1 MLRGGSYPI
10 EEFLEAITAQLDKT
24 QDALRLKSVNRPLTF
39 ALKDFNLDLQVFV
52 EMDEQG
58 QIRFRPSRP
67 NEQGSS
73 TVNIGF
79 TTITRPMIEEN
90 TVSMELTKSP
100 TLEEVGLDPDE
111 RRQLE
116 RLGVRNAAQLKRLES
131 QAGDSNLSRLS
142 GVNVARLRQ
151 ALQMG
156 RPRIDNIAVENE
168 PAVADQLDPRIN
180 SVMPGPDRGSRRVP
194 VEMPGYK
201 NPDNRV
207 VEGRNVG
214 NGSIDHNDSQPRHP
228 GISIEEVDGGVPVAE
243 PLPRLRVSDRARKLK
258 LRGGNL
264 LDEGRAPR
272 ARLDRR
278 DLAISRS
285 LEDEV
290 IVELP
295 EMHHGGLL
303 EIDLP
308 DGSRERYELVVEPA
322 AAQQAGGDPW
332 MPARE
337 S

>member
-100 TLEEVGLDPDE
+100 TLEEVGLEPDE

-116 RLGVRNAAQLKRLES
+116 RLGVRNAAQLRRLES

-142 GVNVARLRQ
+142 GVNVTRLRQ
-151 ALQMG
+151 ALQMS
-156 RPRIDNIAVENE
+156 RPRIDNIDVQNE
-168 PAVADQLDPRIN
+168 PAVADAPDRGLSPAAPDL
-180 SVMPGPDRGSRRVP
+180 DRGSRRIP
-194 VEMPGYK
+194 AKMPGQ
-201 NPDNRV
+201 DGRGNRDV
-207 VEGRNVG
+207 AGRNIIDDSIDD
-214 NGSIDHNDSQPRHP
+214 NGSPQRRRD
-228 GISIEEVDGGVPVAE
+228 ISIEEVDGDTPASE

-264 LDEGRAPR
+264 LEEGRVPR

-278 DLAISRS
+278 DLVISRS

-308 DGSRERYELVVEPA
+308 DGGLERYELVVEPSPT
-322 AAQQAGGDPW
+322 QHMGGDPW
-332 MPARE
+332 MPTRG

>member
-67 NEQGSS
+67 NETGSS

-100 TLEEVGLDPDE
+100 TLEEVGLKPDE

-116 RLGVRNAAQLKRLES
+116 RLGVRNAAQLRRLES
-131 QAGDSNLSRLS
+131 QAGDSNLSRMS
-142 GVNVARLRQ
+142 GVNITRLRQ

-156 RPRIDNIAVENE
+156 RPHISHIDVENE
-168 PAVADQLDPRIN
+168 PVIN
-180 SVMPGPDRGSRRVP
+180 NQSGNHVDASTPD
-194 VEMPGYK
+194 M
-201 NPDNRV
+201 DNVINRPTV
-207 VEGRNVG
+207 GRNVMAGAIDDADNNRAPG
-214 NGSIDHNDSQPRHP
+214 NIRIDEVEGDSTAAR
-228 GISIEEVDGGVPVAE
+228 PV
-243 PLPRLRVSDRARKLK
+243 PRLTISDRARKLK

-264 LDEGRAPR
+264 LEEGRAPR

-278 DLAISRS
+278 ELAIARS
-285 LEDEV
+285 LDDEV
-290 IVELP
+290 IIDLP
-295 EMHHGGLL
+295 ELHHGGVL

-308 DGSRERYELVVEPA
+308 DGSRECYELVVEPTTTQTSA
-322 AAQQAGGDPW
+322 SDPW
-332 MPARE
+332 MPSPE

>member
-1 MLRGGSYPI
+1 
-10 EEFLEAITAQLDKT
+10 
-24 QDALRLKSVNRPLTF
+24 
-39 ALKDFNLDLQVFV
+39 
-52 EMDEQG
+52 
-58 QIRFRPSRP
+58 
-67 NEQGSS
+67 
-73 TVNIGF
+73 
-79 TTITRPMIEEN
+79 MIEEN

-116 RLGVRNAAQLKRLES
+116 RLGVRNAAQLRRLES

-142 GVNVARLRQ
+142 GVNVTRLRQ

-156 RPRIDNIAVENE
+156 RPRVDNIAVENE
-168 PAVADQLDPRIN
+168 PAVADQPGLRIN
-180 SVMPGPDRGSRRVP
+180 AAMPDPDPGYRRVP
-194 VEMPGYK
+194 VEMPGHK
-201 NPDNRV
+201 IPDNSPAG
-207 VEGRNVG
+207 GRNVM
-214 NGSIDHNDSQPRHP
+214 NGSIDHDDSQPRHP
-228 GISIEEVDGGVPVAE
+228 GISIEEVGGGAPVAK

-264 LDEGRAPR
+264 LEEGRGPR
-272 ARLDRR
+272 VRLDRR

-295 EMHHGGLL
+295 GMHQGGLL

-308 DGSRERYELVVEPA
+308 DGSRESYELVVEPTA
-322 AAQQAGGDPW
+322 TQQSGGDPW
-332 MPARE
+332 MPVRG